1 MATTF
6 GWKRKC
12 PQNLA
17 RKRAALFD
25 ESNQIPNEDES
36 EPFEEDWR
44 VLLVKRG
51 VLGIEDSV
59 LKRKRLQDEGVAL
72 AEQQRYMYWNDL
84 NSILHVWF
92 HWIYCQFI
100 VTSSNFKRKATASM
114 CIKSPP
120 GGGDG
125 VLVEKRG
132 DIYQRL
138 ALNLLVIMI
147 LKIVITLLRG
157 EAYVS

>member
-6 GWKRKC
+6 RWKRKC

-59 LKRKRLQDEGVAL
+59 LKSKRLQDEGVAL
-72 AEQQRYMYWNDL
+72 AEQQRYMY
-84 NSILHVWF
+84 
-92 HWIYCQFI
+92 
-100 VTSSNFKRKATASM
+100 
-114 CIKSPP
+114 
-120 GGGDG
+120 
-125 VLVEKRG
+125 
-132 DIYQRL
+132 
-138 ALNLLVIMI
+138 
-147 LKIVITLLRG
+147 
-157 EAYVS
+157 

>member
-25 ESNQIPNEDES
+25 ESNQIPNEDDS

-59 LKRKRLQDEGVAL
+59 LKSKRLQDEGVAL
-72 AEQQRYMYWNDL
+72 AEQQRYMY
-84 NSILHVWF
+84 
-92 HWIYCQFI
+92 
-100 VTSSNFKRKATASM
+100 
-114 CIKSPP
+114 
-120 GGGDG
+120 
-125 VLVEKRG
+125 
-132 DIYQRL
+132 
-138 ALNLLVIMI
+138 
-147 LKIVITLLRG
+147 
-157 EAYVS
+157 

>member
-6 GWKRKC
+6 SWKRKF

-59 LKRKRLQDEGVAL
+59 LKSKRLQDEGVAL
-72 AEQQRYMYWNDL
+72 AEQQRYMY
-84 NSILHVWF
+84 
-92 HWIYCQFI
+92 
-100 VTSSNFKRKATASM
+100 
-114 CIKSPP
+114 
-120 GGGDG
+120 
-125 VLVEKRG
+125 
-132 DIYQRL
+132 
-138 ALNLLVIMI
+138 
-147 LKIVITLLRG
+147 
-157 EAYVS
+157 